1 MYQLMGSAHTIWMIS
16 VVFSMAKPV
25 FDVLLDASLHP
36 LALDAMR
43 VGRGTVIYYQQA
55 FCFFFL
61 FLLPQNIQLS
71 PLYFWYFNFYIL
83 LSLFSILIPISIL
96 FFDPFI

>member
-1 MYQLMGSAHTIWMIS
+1 MHQLMGSAHTIWMIS

-43 VGRGTVIYYQQA
+43 VGRGTVIYY
-55 FCFFFL
+55 
-61 FLLPQNIQLS
+61 
-71 PLYFWYFNFYIL
+71 
-83 LSLFSILIPISIL
+83 
-96 FFDPFI
+96 